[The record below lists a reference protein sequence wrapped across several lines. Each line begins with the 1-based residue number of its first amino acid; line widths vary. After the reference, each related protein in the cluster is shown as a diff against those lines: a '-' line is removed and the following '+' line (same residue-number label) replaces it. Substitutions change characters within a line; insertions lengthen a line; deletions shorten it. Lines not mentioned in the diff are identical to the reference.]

1 MCPKKD
7 IKVSTYRKGTEEE
20 YEKMLDDAKSGMF
33 DIIYVKSIS
42 EFPKERLLKDVRELR
57 EHGVAVKFEEEN
69 IDSSFLSWE
78 LLLTVCLTGYR

>member
-1 MCPKKD
+1 M
-7 IKVSTYRKGTEEE
+7 KVSTYRKGTEEE

-42 EFPKERLLKDVRELR
+42 KFPKESLLKDVRELR

-78 LLLTVCLTGYR
+78 LLLTVFLAGYW

>member
-1 MCPKKD
+1 MPKKD

-20 YEKMLDDAKSGMF
+20 YEKLLDDAKSGMF

-78 LLLTVCLTGYR
+78 LLLTVCLAGYR

>member
-1 MCPKKD
+1 M
-7 IKVSTYRKGTEEE
+7 KVLTYCKGTEEE

-33 DIIYVKSIS
+33 DLISVKSIS

-78 LLLTVCLTGYR
+78 LLLTVCLAGYR

>member
-1 MCPKKD
+1 M
-7 IKVSTYRKGTEEE
+7 IVSTYRKGTEEE

-33 DIIYVKSIS
+33 DIIYIKSIS
-42 EFPKERLLKDVRELR
+42 KFPKESLLKDVRELR

-78 LLLTVCLTGYR
+78 LLLTVFLAGYW

>member
-1 MCPKKD
+1 M
-7 IKVSTYRKGTEEE
+7 IVSTYRKGTEEE

-78 LLLTVCLTGYR
+78 LLLTVFLAGYW

>member
-1 MCPKKD
+1 M
-7 IKVSTYRKGTEEE
+7 IVSTYRKGTEEE

-42 EFPKERLLKDVRELR
+42 KFPKESLLKDVRELR

-78 LLLTVCLTGYR
+78 LLLTVFLAGYW